1 MLFQSTD
8 RSAMPPDRGAMSDE
22 HNGIKRIGRLVLL
35 CVGVLVVSS
44 ILLTGTA
51 LQAMYSIDQ
60 ANLDAE
66 RQRAAN
72 AIDIISEE
80 MGPLTADSVALL
92 GRIAGLRNAHLS
104 TEVSTDPSERQIPLM
119 EGEGASG
126 NLLTWTRSA
135 TGNTLLR
142 KFAPIRIPIIAGMVL
157 LMLGLLIRL
166 RHLVTDIERQRR
178 LAHRQ
183 SRSDVVTGLANRLA
197 FETSLTEC
205 AAGDAPFAVLLFDLD
220 RFKAINDAF
229 GHAAGD
235 DVLRIV
241 GARLSAL
248 LGPGDLLARLGGD
261 EFVLLSASRTERAA
275 LEQLARDCIAAIE
288 APVQLVGRAIW
299 VGMSLG
305 IVASTAPH
313 RGALDLVA
321 QADAALYRAKA
332 KRGSGFCFAGDPVD
346 IAAPKPLL
354 RRPA

>member
-8 RSAMPPDRGAMSDE
+8 RSDAPPDRRAMSGE

-72 AIDIISEE
+72 AIDIISAE
-80 MGPLTADSVALL
+80 MGPLTDESVALL
-92 GRIAGLRNAHLS
+92 GRIAGLRDAHLA
-104 TEVSTDPSERQIPLM
+104 TTVSTDPSERQIPLM
-119 EGEGASG
+119 AGEGASG

-135 TGNTLLR
+135 TGNNLLR
-142 KFAPIRIPIIAGMVL
+142 KFAPIRVPIIAGMLL

-197 FETSLTEC
+197 FETALTEC
-205 AAGDAPFAVLLFDLD
+205 TVGEAPFAVLLFDLD

-235 DVLRIV
+235 DVLRVV

-248 LGPGDLLARLGGD
+248 LGAGDLLARLGGD
-261 EFVLLSASRTERAA
+261 EFVLLSSSRTEREA
-275 LEQLARDCIAAIE
+275 LERLARDCIAAIE
-288 APVQLVGRAIW
+288 APVQMAGRAIW
-299 VGMSLG
+299 VGISLG
-305 IVASTAPH
+305 VAMSTAPH
-313 RGALDLVA
+313 RGPLDLVA

-332 KRGSGFCFAGDPVD
+332 RPGSGFCFVGDPVD
-346 IAAPKPLL
+346 RLAPLL